1 MYQDEAKAFLGE
13 GVSFPVRVDPQTGEM
28 KMVNY
33 EDDIKEA
40 IKIILFTRKGEREA
54 NPRFG
59 CGIHDY
65 IFATMDYT
73 TESRMKSE
81 IEDALIEW
89 EPRIEDI
96 AVDIGEVDRTG
107 RLDIGISYVVRSTN
121 NPFNLVFPYY
131 LNEGFG
137 EQ

>member
-1 MYQDEAKAFLGE
+1 MWENEAKAFLGQ
-13 GVSFPVRVDPQTGEM
+13 GVSFPVRIDPQTGEM
-28 KMVNY
+28 VISSH

-40 IKIILFTRKGEREA
+40 IRIILMTRKGEREA
-54 NPRFG
+54 NPDFG

-65 IFATMDYT
+65 IFESMDYT
-73 TESRMKSE
+73 TQSRMRQE
-81 IEDALIEW
+81 VVDALVRW

-96 AVDIGEVDRTG
+96 SVDISEIGQGGRVD
-107 RLDIGISYVVRSTN
+107 LSIHYVVRVTN

-137 EQ
+137 

>member
-1 MYQDEAKAFLGE
+1 MYGDEAKSFLGQ

-28 KMVNY
+28 KMVSH
-33 EDDIKEA
+33 EDDIAEA
-40 IKIILFTRKGEREA
+40 IRIILFTRKGEREA
-54 NPRFG
+54 NPEFG

-65 IFATMDYT
+65 IFASLDYT
-73 TESRMKSE
+73 TKSRMKSD

-96 AVDIGEVDRTG
+96 SVDIGEVDAG
-107 RLDIGISYVVRSTN
+107 GKLDIKIGYVVRSTN

-137 EQ
+137 E